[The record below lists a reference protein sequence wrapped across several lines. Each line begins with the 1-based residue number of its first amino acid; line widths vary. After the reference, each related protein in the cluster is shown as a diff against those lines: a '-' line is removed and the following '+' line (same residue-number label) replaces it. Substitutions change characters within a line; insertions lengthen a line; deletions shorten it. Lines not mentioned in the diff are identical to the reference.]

1 MSRSERE
8 VKDLESLCEFFSE
21 GALRAPAFA
30 GALGRSLLY
39 GSVRRRAA
47 LDRPCA
53 MSRRRALGALGSLRA
68 WRRPMSGRSTRWRW
82 ALALG
87 SGWLRGVSPEQA
99 ILQRSTIKASDDG
112 VHLLRVGR
120 FDERESLGFLR
131 FRIADNFNCVRDQ
144 VLGCQPSLDV
154 VRSDPGGQVAQKDGK
169 THPWLSYLRERGFC
183 LMEGVHV
190 GINMLPH
197 SILLASTPVI

>member
-1 MSRSERE
+1 MIKSSPIVLLIPLLGGPSQTLRLLRDRVYHFWPGSMSRSERE

-68 WRRPMSGRSTRWRW
+68 WRRPMSGGSTRWRW

-87 SGWLRGVSPEQA
+87 SGWLRGVSPEQ
-99 ILQRSTIKASDDG
+99 
-112 VHLLRVGR
+112 
-120 FDERESLGFLR
+120 
-131 FRIADNFNCVRDQ
+131 
-144 VLGCQPSLDV
+144 
-154 VRSDPGGQVAQKDGK
+154 
-169 THPWLSYLRERGFC
+169 
-183 LMEGVHV
+183 
-190 GINMLPH
+190 
-197 SILLASTPVI
+197 